1 MGIQPIVVHDRD
13 ANVKNAEIFNQPIK
27 DALGAGGKIILM
39 EENVE
44 DVIGYV
50 ATYEKPF
57 KAYTQTK
64 DWGENWQDIP
74 QNWRNKLEEIFEDF
88 IP

>member
-1 MGIQPIVVHDRD
+1 
-13 ANVKNAEIFNQPIK
+13 
-27 DALGAGGKIILM
+27 M

-64 DWGENWQDIP
+64 NWGENWQDIP
-74 QNWRNKLEEIFEDF
+74 QNWRNKLKEIFEDF